1 MGWQLARRLRAD
13 AVKCNS
19 SASLDQKM
27 SQDRLR
33 LRASALRLGPS
44 PTGTDDFE
52 DLQDI
57 SPGELMASKG
67 PRKANGGFDL
77 SQSPSHLL
85 RRCVQY
91 ANDLFSREPGASDLT
106 KQQFTVLAAVEQNE
120 GMSQTDLVAI
130 TGIDRS
136 TLAEMIRRM
145 IDKGLLDRERTEAD
159 QRANAVRIAMAGR
172 KALRGA
178 RTASDRVERA
188 LLASLNA
195 TDRARFLKMLSTV
208 VSQAETDGSA
218 GSEPRAKPR
227 RGR

>member
-1 MGWQLARRLRAD
+1 
-13 AVKCNS
+13 
-19 SASLDQKM
+19 
-27 SQDRLR
+27 
-33 LRASALRLGPS
+33 
-44 PTGTDDFE
+44 
-52 DLQDI
+52 
-57 SPGELMASKG
+57 MASKG

-159 QRANAVRIAMAGR
+159 QRANAVRIAMAGK

-178 RTASDRVERA
+178 RSASDRVERM

-195 TDRARFLKMLSTV
+195 ADRARFLKMLSSV
-208 VSQAETDGSA
+208 VSQAENEDSSGNET
-218 GSEPRAKPR
+218 RVKTR

>member
-1 MGWQLARRLRAD
+1 
-13 AVKCNS
+13 
-19 SASLDQKM
+19 
-27 SQDRLR
+27 
-33 LRASALRLGPS
+33 
-44 PTGTDDFE
+44 
-52 DLQDI
+52 
-57 SPGELMASKG
+57 MASKG

-145 IDKGLLDRERTEAD
+145 IEKGLLARERTEND
-159 QRANAVRIAMAGR
+159 QRANAVRIAASGK

-178 RTASDRVERA
+178 RTASERVERM
-188 LLASLNA
+188 LLSSLPA
-195 TDRARFLKMLSTV
+195 TDRTKFLKMLSV
-208 VSQAETDGSA
+208 VVGQAETANPSTR
-218 GSEPRAKPR
+218 SETRPGKR
-227 RGR
+227 RSR